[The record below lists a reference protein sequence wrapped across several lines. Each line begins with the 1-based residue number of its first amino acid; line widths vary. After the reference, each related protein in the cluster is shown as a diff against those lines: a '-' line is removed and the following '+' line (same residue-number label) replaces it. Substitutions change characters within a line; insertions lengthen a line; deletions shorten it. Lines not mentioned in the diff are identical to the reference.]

1 MDTAIVIGSG
11 IAGCACAV
19 RLADA
24 GVHVLLV
31 SPFPSER
38 SQSVMAAGGINAV
51 LRDCEA
57 GDSIA
62 SHIDDTMNGGRGIA
76 GKRAV
81 KSLCEHAPDVIE
93 YLERIGT
100 VFSLDSDGTLARRA
114 FGGQSH
120 RRTCY
125 CGSSTGKQIVS
136 ALVMEVRRFE
146 AQGLIQ
152 RRFWGCFHSALIEDG
167 RCYGAMLYD
176 EASGGLVLERAD
188 ALVMATGGQNGLFGK
203 TTGSTQCDGYAAGKL
218 FLQGVDLKNLEFIQY
233 HPTTIETPQK
243 RMLISEAVRGEG
255 GRLFYL
261 DGGERVYFMEE
272 KYGSRGNLMPRDIV
286 SQEIEATGCEVY
298 LDAAFLGKR
307 VIDERLPE
315 VRDICQKYR
324 GIDIA
329 KEPIPVAP
337 SVHFFMG
344 GIAVDNNHETNIE
357 NLFAIG
363 ECASIYHGANR
374 LGGNSLLSAVYS
386 GWAAADAIADRGPSG
401 MAPDF
406 SAMLSKESE
415 KLLRM
420 RESSSKFP
428 AMYMRDLLAKTM
440 NDKLGIV
447 RDEEMLAKGI
457 ADVDYYLSIADKIS
471 YDPSVMMYTNY
482 SLTGILAL
490 AKATLS
496 CARQRRESR
505 GAHFRS
511 DYPATQDSF
520 AFASVV
526 SYDDGE
532 YRVWLD
538 KDGRYER

>member
-1 MDTAIVIGSG
+1 MDKAIVIGSG

-19 RLADA
+19 RLAEA

-51 LRDCEA
+51 LASHDP

-62 SHIDDTMNGGRGIA
+62 CHIDETMNGGRGIA
-76 GKRAV
+76 GEQAV
-81 KSLCEHAPDVIE
+81 RSLCEHAPAIVE

-100 VFSLDSDGTLARRA
+100 VFSLDSDGELARRA

-120 RRTCY
+120 RRTHY

-146 AQGLIQ
+146 ARGLIQ
-152 RRFWGCFHSALIEDG
+152 RKLWSCFHSALIEDG
-167 RCYGAMLYD
+167 RCHGAVLFD
-176 EASGGLVLERAD
+176 ETSGGLVLEQAD
-188 ALVMATGGQNGLFGK
+188 ALVMATGGQNALFGK

-218 FLQGVDLKNLEFIQY
+218 FMQGVDLKNLEFIQY
-233 HPTTIETPQK
+233 HPTTLQTHQK
-243 RMLISEAVRGEG
+243 RMLVSEAVRGEG

-261 DGGERVYFMEE
+261 EGGERVYFMEE
-272 KYGSRGNLMPRDIV
+272 KYGSRGNVMPRDIV
-286 SQEIEATGCEVY
+286 SQEIAATGREVY
-298 LDAAFLGKR
+298 LDAVPLGKR

-315 VRDICQKYR
+315 VRDLCQTFG

-344 GIAVDNNHETNIE
+344 GIAVDNQHETNIE

-374 LGGNSLLSAVYS
+374 LGGNSLLAAIHS
-386 GWAAADAIADRGPSG
+386 GWVAADAIADRGPAGAS
-401 MAPDF
+401 PDF
-406 SAMLSKESE
+406 SAVLSAENH
-415 KLLRM
+415 KLARM
-420 RESSSKFP
+420 RETSSKFP
-428 AMYMRDLLAKTM
+428 AMYMRDLLAKTV
-440 NDKLGIV
+440 NEALGIV
-447 RDEEMLAKGI
+447 RDEATLAQGLSDI
-457 ADVDYYLSIADKIS
+457 DYYLSVADKIS
-471 YDPSVMMYTNY
+471 YGPNVMMYTNY
-482 SLTGILAL
+482 SLPGILVL
-490 AKATLS
+490 AKAAIL
-496 CARQRRESR
+496 CAQQRRESR

-511 DYPATQDSF
+511 DYPATQASL
-520 AFASVV
+520 AFASIV
-526 SYDDGE
+526 SYNGGD
-532 YRVWLD
+532 YAVWLD